1 MPAPV
6 ADGTSRQDKLNEL
19 SQKLEGLAERQSD
32 ITVEI
37 RNVLDSYG
45 IKFEEYCDWLN
56 DYCLFEND
64 QIDKLVCMY
73 WGKLANGGGD
83 A

>member
-6 ADGTSRQDKLNEL
+6 ANDTCSKRKLDEL
-19 SQKLEGLAERQSD
+19 SLKLEELAERQSN

-37 RNVLDSYG
+37 RNVLDSCG

-56 DYCLFEND
+56 DYCLWEGD
-64 QIDKLVCMY
+64 QIDRLVELYFEKL
-73 WGKLANGGGD
+73 KGD
-83 A
+83 GNA